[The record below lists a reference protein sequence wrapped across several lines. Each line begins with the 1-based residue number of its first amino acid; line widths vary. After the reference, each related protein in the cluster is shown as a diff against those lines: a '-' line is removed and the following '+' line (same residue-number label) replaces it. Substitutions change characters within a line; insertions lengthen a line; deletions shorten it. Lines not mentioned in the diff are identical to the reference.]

1 MNPFSKKPKS
11 LGKFTEIE
19 LEALVTYLER
29 PSVIS
34 RIALGSNLIDW
45 GQIFEQ
51 YHISGTPPKW
61 LVEWSNGMKIAPLF
75 SSYEGD
81 HIEGVAYIISDFSAN
96 EYWFGVAGGL
106 LELVESHNLIQ
117 IKCVSGILTASDV
130 FPVWTSLLSYD
141 HPDLYSDLFSGD
153 FTIYDKNLLPE
164 KHLIKFKKSLK
175 TD

>member
-11 LGKFTEIE
+11 LGKFSEIE

-29 PSVIS
+29 PGIIS
-34 RIALGSNLIDW
+34 RIALGNFIGW
-45 GQIFEQ
+45 YQIFEK

-61 LVEWSNGMKIAPLF
+61 LVEWSDEMKIAPLF

-81 HIEGVAYIISDFSAN
+81 HIEGVAYIISDFRSN
-96 EYWFGVAGGL
+96 EYWLGVAGGL
-106 LELVESHNLIQ
+106 LEVVESHNLIQ
-117 IKCVSGILTASDV
+117 IKCNGGKLTASDV
-130 FPVWTSLLSYD
+130 FPVWTSVLTYE
-141 HPDLYSDLFSGD
+141 HWDLYNDLFSGD
-153 FTIYDKNLLPE
+153 FTIYDKKLLPE